1 MVSIGI
7 LTRNPSSYSTSSL
20 LKAFRKIGVRGVP
33 LRFRRF
39 TARVGFKP
47 YVVIDGVDILS
58 EIDLLLVRPI
68 GKDTLDKIIFRMD
81 VLYRLSRLGL
91 PVVNSPS
98 TIEKCVDK
106 YRVLTILEE
115 AGLPVPRTVVSESIP
130 PCLEAL
136 SSFGQAVLKPIFG
149 SRGLG
154 VARLL
159 DAEAS
164 RTIFRGLQVAG
175 TVIYVQEY
183 VEHGNH
189 DYRVLVVG
197 GKIVGA
203 MKRVSD
209 GWKTNIAQGARA
221 EAVKPTGEMAELA
234 LKSCEALGCEIAGV
248 DILSNPKGELYIT
261 EVNSQPGWRG
271 LQSVTSRDIAMEI
284 AKYLVARAKR

>member
-7 LTRNPSSYSTSSL
+7 LTRNPSSYSSASL
-20 LKAFRKIGVRGVP
+20 LSAFRKLGVRGVP

-47 YVVIDGVDILS
+47 YIVIDGVDVLS
-58 EIDLLLVRPI
+58 ETDLLLVRPI

-91 PVVNSPS
+91 PVVNDPN

-130 PCLEAL
+130 PCLEAV

-154 VARLL
+154 VARLV
-159 DAEAS
+159 DVEAS

-183 VEHGNH
+183 VEHGTH

-197 GKIVGA
+197 GRIVGA

-209 GWKTNIAQGARA
+209 GWKTNITQGARA
-221 EAVKPTGEMAELA
+221 EAIRLDEETAELA
-234 LKSCEALGCEIAGV
+234 LKACEALGCEIAGV
-248 DILSNPKGELYIT
+248 DILMNPEGEPYIT

-271 LQSVTSRDIAMEI
+271 LQSVTSKDIAMEI
-284 AKYLVARAKR
+284 AKYLVSKARK